1 MLLSSGNGKL
11 QKKFDELL
19 VACRKNLKSVD
30 ENLIRKAFEFSLDA
44 HKYDM
49 RASGEPY
56 FHHPY
61 EVAKIVANEIP
72 LDDISVASALLH
84 DVAEDTEYEVKD
96 VRAEFGDT
104 VGDIVD
110 GVTKITDIF
119 RSHEVTQAENY
130 RKLLLSM
137 VNDIRVMLVKFADRL
152 HNMRTLEYLSAD
164 KQQRLA
170 KETLEIYAPFAHR
183 FGLAKIKWELEDL
196 AFKYLYRKDYEELTR
211 AIRAK
216 RREREHFIKK
226 FVSPIEK
233 RLKEEGFKFEISG
246 RPKHLYSIYNKM
258 MKRGKPLEEIY
269 DLFAVRIILDTEN
282 NNDCFGAYGVV
293 TAIYIPIPERFKNY
307 ISVPKKNGYQ
317 SIHTTVVGPE
327 GKMIE
332 VQIRTR
338 LMHEVAEKGVAAHWK
353 YKENIE
359 ALEEELENWV
369 NWVREIFDRPD
380 EEAPAQ
386 QLMESFKLNL
396 YQDEIYVFTPKGD
409 LKILPKG
416 ATPLDF
422 AFEIHSTI
430 GLHCIG
436 AKVNGRLVPLNAIL
450 RSGDQIEIITSKNQT
465 PSADWEKY
473 VITHKAKSNIRKWL
487 KEEKRKLV
495 QRGKDLWEKKLKKQK
510 LHVNDD
516 ELAKF
521 LRTVKIDNA
530 QDFYRRIGKQ
540 EIDVDGIVQQLKERG
555 KAPSQVE
562 RQKKEPSVFTSFIRS
577 ARDSLGG
584 ILVLGHREDFMHQ
597 YAKCCNPIPG
607 DEIIGYVTTGEGLK
621 IHRKQCKNVETLR
634 IRGQDRLV
642 EVGWPETNGAEFLVG
657 VRVSGEDRPKLLNDI
672 TNVISNYNSTNIRG
686 VNIDSDDKMFD
697 GTIILYVKN
706 TDHLQR
712 LIERIRKVKGVLKV
726 ERFVEANEK
735 GVRRDGST

>member
-1 MLLSSGNGKL
+1 MASTAEDGRL
-11 QKKFDELL
+11 QKRLEELL
-19 VACRKNLKSVD
+19 VACRSNLRSVD
-30 ENLIRKAFEFSLDA
+30 EDLIRKAFEFSLDA
-44 HKYDM
+44 HKHDM

-56 FHHPY
+56 FQHPY

-96 VRAEFGDT
+96 VRAEFGPT

-152 HNMRTLEYLSAD
+152 HNMRTLEYLSTE
-164 KQQRLA
+164 KQKRLA

-196 AFKYLYRKDYEELTR
+196 AFKFLYSAEYER
-211 AIRAK
+211 MARSIRAK

-226 FVSPIEK
+226 FVAPIEK
-233 RLKEEGFKFEISG
+233 RLKEESFKFEISG
-246 RPKHLYSIYNKM
+246 RPKHLFSIYNKM
-258 MKRGKPLEEIY
+258 IKRAKPMEEIY

-282 NNDCFGAYGVV
+282 NNDCFGAYGIV
-293 TAIYIPIPERFKNY
+293 TEIYIPIPERFKNY
-307 ISVPKKNGYQ
+307 ISIPKKNGYQ

-338 LMHEVAEKGVAAHWK
+338 SMHEVAEKGVAAHWK

-359 ALEEELENWV
+359 ALEEELEHWV
-369 NWVREIFDRPD
+369 SWVREIFDRPD

-409 LKILPKG
+409 LKILPKR

-422 AFEIHSTI
+422 AFEIHSNI

-450 RSGDQIEIITSKNQT
+450 KSGDQIEVITSKTQT
-465 PSADWEKY
+465 PSADWEQF
-473 VITHKAKSNIRKWL
+473 VITHKAKANIRKWL
-487 KEEKRKLV
+487 KEEKRKLLAK
-495 QRGKDLWEKKLKKQK
+495 GKDIWEKKLKKHK
-510 LHVNDD
+510 LHMNED

-521 LRTVKIDNA
+521 VRSMKIDNV
-530 QDFYRRIGKQ
+530 QTYYLRIAR
-540 EIDVDGIVQQLKERG
+540 EEVEVNTIVGQLKERG
-555 KAPSQVE
+555 GVPAPIE
-562 RQKKEPSVFTSFIRS
+562 RPKKEPSILTSFIRS

-584 ILVLGHREDFMHQ
+584 I
-597 YAKCCNPIPG
+597 
-607 DEIIGYVTTGEGLK
+607 
-621 IHRKQCKNVETLR
+621 
-634 IRGQDRLV
+634 
-642 EVGWPETNGAEFLVG
+642 
-657 VRVSGEDRPKLLNDI
+657 RVSGSR
-672 TNVISNYNSTNIRG
+672 
-686 VNIDSDDKMFD
+686 DDF
-697 GTIILYVKN
+697 
-706 TDHLQR
+706 
-712 LIERIRKVKGVLKV
+712 
-726 ERFVEANEK
+726 
-735 GVRRDGST
+735 

>member
-1 MLLSSGNGKL
+1 MVSASGNGKL
-11 QKKFDELL
+11 QKRLDELL
-19 VACRKNLKSVD
+19 AACRKNLKSVD
-30 ENLIRKAFEFSLDA
+30 EDLIRRAFEFSLDA

-61 EVAKIVANEIP
+61 EVAKIVANEVP

-84 DVAEDTEYEVKD
+84 DVAEDTEYEIKD
-96 VRAEFGDT
+96 VREEFGDT

-119 RSHEVTQAENY
+119 RSHEVTQAESY

-152 HNMRTLEYLSAD
+152 HNMRTLEYLSPE

-196 AFKYLYRKDYEELTR
+196 AFKYLYPKDYEELGR
-211 AIRAK
+211 SIRAK
-216 RREREHFIKK
+216 RREREHFIRK
-226 FVSPIEK
+226 FVAPMEK
-233 RLKEEGFKFEISG
+233 RLKEEEFKFEISG
-246 RPKHLYSIYNKM
+246 RPKHLYSIFSKM

-282 NNDCFGAYGVV
+282 NNDCFAAYGIV
-293 TAIYIPIPERFKNY
+293 TEIYIPIPERFKNY

-332 VQIRTR
+332 VQIRTKA
-338 LMHEVAEKGVAAHWK
+338 MHEVAEKGVAAHWK

-359 ALEEELENWV
+359 PLEEELENWV
-369 NWVREIFDRPD
+369 NWVRELFDRPD

-386 QLMESFKLNL
+386 ELMESFKLNL
-396 YQDEIYVFTPKGD
+396 YQDEIYLFTPKGD

-422 AFEIHSTI
+422 AFEIHSNI

-450 RSGDQIEIITSKNQT
+450 KSGDQIEIITSKNQT
-465 PSADWEKY
+465 PSPDWEQF
-473 VITHKAKSNIRKWL
+473 VITHKAKAHIRKWL
-487 KEEKRKLV
+487 KEETRKLV
-495 QRGKDLWEKKLKKQK
+495 SKGKEVWEKKLKKHR
-510 LHVNDD
+510 LHLNED
-516 ELAKF
+516 ELVKFVHSIRVDNVQTFYLRIAREELDIDRVVEQLEERAK
-521 LRTVKIDNA
+521 VPA
-530 QDFYRRIGKQ
+530 
-540 EIDVDGIVQQLKERG
+540 
-555 KAPSQVE
+555 SVE
-562 RQKKEPSVFTSFIRS
+562 RSKKEPSIFSSFVRS

-584 ILVLGHREDFMHQ
+584 ILLFGSRDDFMHH

-607 DEIIGYVTTGEGLK
+607 DEIVGFVTTGEGIK
-621 IHRKQCKNVETLR
+621 IHRKQCKNIESLR
-634 IRGQDRLV
+634 VLDEERIV
-642 EVGWPETNGAEFLVG
+642 EVSWPATDGAEFLAG
-657 VRVSGEDRPKLLNDI
+657 IRVSGEDRPRMLNDI
-672 TNVISNYNSTNIRG
+672 TNVISSYNNTNIRG
-686 VNIDSDDKMFD
+686 VNIDSEDRMFD

-706 TDHLQR
+706 TEHLSR
-712 LIERIRKVKGVLKV
+712 LVERIRKVKGVLSV
-726 ERFVEANEK
+726 ERFVEANDK
-735 GVRRDGST
+735 GVRRDEST